1 VEILTKAPGKDS
13 VETKGKDSVETKGK
27 DSVEIKGK
35 DSVEI
40 KGKDLEVTKGSMAM
54 EDLMEGKDLI
64 ITLIQIIIMYQI
76 LPNLNQVF
84 QQILILL
91 TLTKVLPIFTKDQH
105 TIIQLKSLK
114 TLN

>member
-1 VEILTKAPGKDS
+1 MGKDL
-13 VETKGKDSVETKGK
+13 EEIKAK
-27 DSVEIKGK
+27 DSVEIK
-35 DSVEI
+35 
-40 KGKDLEVTKGSMAM
+40 DLEVIKGSMVM

-76 LPNLNQVF
+76 LLNLNQVF
-84 QQILILL
+84 QQILILP

-105 TIIQLKSLK
+105 TITQLKYLK